1 MKQAQQMQKKLMD
14 AQAQVELLEIEGS
27 AGGGMVKITIN
38 GKGAAK
44 SISID
49 PKLMDPS
56 EKEMLE
62 DLIVAAINDANTKK
76 EDESNK
82 KMGDLTGGMNLPAGF
97 KLPM

>member
-14 AQAQVELLEIEGS
+14 AQAQVEQLEVEGS
-27 AGGGMVKITIN
+27 AGAGMVKITIN

-49 PKLMDPS
+49 PKLIDPN

-62 DLIVAAINDANTKK
+62 DLIVAAINDANAKK
-76 EDESNK
+76 DDEAGK
-82 KMGDLTGGMNLPAGF
+82 RMGDLTGGMNLPAGF